1 MAAFRPRR
9 SHVRWRWLHARNQ
22 LILCLCWL
30 QPVVFDVHAIFSP
43 VSISIAPSSIY
54 TQSSSPIMA
63 IFTQN
68 HAPSATP
75 YGSSSR
81 AGQLCAAPQLMK
93 SPLYVCSAHQG
104 KPCASCITD
113 CSSQMVQRSASASN
127 ASAISSSSIWNVGIL
142 YHALYLGDTRPEV
155 HLCDTD
161 APVALLAYTD
171 IDNVWLAFL
180 PFRFLAFL
188 DIGQHHIVR
197 ILCYLAALIDI
208 RKLRDDMLFCPA

>member
-54 TQSSSPIMA
+54 TQSSSPNIA

-75 YGSSSR
+75 YGSSSK
-81 AGQLCAAPQLMK
+81 AGQLCEAPQLMK

-104 KPCASCITD
+104 KPCASCIKGGA
-113 CSSQMVQRSASASN
+113 SQMVQRSASASS

-142 YHALYLGDTRPEV
+142 HHTLCLGNTRPEV
-155 HLCDTD
+155 DFRDTD
-161 APVALLAYTD
+161 APVALLPYTD
-171 IDNVWLAFL
+171 ID
-180 PFRFLAFL
+180 
-188 DIGQHHIVR
+188 
-197 ILCYLAALIDI
+197 DI
-208 RKLRDDMLFCPA
+208 R